1 MVEKKSLIALL
12 GFTKF
17 SWHLTCLEGIP
28 IHFSSYYKFYG
39 VWSKATRELH
49 ILIRS
54 FWLQWNYSFS
64 ITFPYYARRPYMKGK
79 VRKRQIK
86 ELSYTLH
93 LTVFTECVL
102 LFKACFAFYASWEE
116 CKNVFFLIW
125 LSCQENRI
133 AGFFYNCIAWR

>member
-1 MVEKKSLIALL
+1 MVEKTSLIALL

-17 SWHLTCLEGIP
+17 SWHLTYLEGIP
-28 IHFSSYYKFYG
+28 IHFSSYYKFY
-39 VWSKATRELH
+39 VCMKQSHQRLH

-64 ITFPYYARRPYMKGK
+64 ITFPYYALRPDMKGK

-93 LTVFTECVL
+93 LTVFTKCVL

-116 CKNVFFLIW
+116 CKNVFFLI
-125 LSCQENRI
+125 
-133 AGFFYNCIAWR
+133 